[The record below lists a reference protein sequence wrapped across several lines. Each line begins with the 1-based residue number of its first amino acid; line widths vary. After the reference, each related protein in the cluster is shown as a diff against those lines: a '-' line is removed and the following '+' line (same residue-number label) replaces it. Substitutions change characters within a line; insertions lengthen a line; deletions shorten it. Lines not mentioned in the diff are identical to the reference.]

1 MSSRQSKEMKMH
13 VLQKMKKLI
22 PMQTRRAC
30 LAALLA
36 GLLSA
41 CAPRLLQPT
50 QEAQIPA
57 DFPGAYYTQAAAHG
71 KKVLRVDAGKSLVVL
86 EVRRAGA
93 FARLGHD
100 HVVASHDVQ
109 GFVMPDEGRSDL
121 YVALDRLVVDEPG
134 LRAEAGFAPQPPAD
148 AIEGTRRNM
157 LDKVLESARFPFA
170 LIRITRSDDR
180 SPTLNVSIVL
190 HGATRVFEVPAQFE
204 TVPGGLAISG
214 KMHFNQSDFGIVPFS
229 VLGGAIQVQDRLDL
243 QFRILAKTPAA
254 PSKS

>member
-1 MSSRQSKEMKMH
+1 MH

-41 CAPRLLQPT
+41 CAPRLLQPA

-93 FARLGHD
+93 FGESTLHLAVFGQRGCGRRKAAATGARLGRWSENPGHG
-100 HVVASHDVQ
+100 HARGSGWSNTAS
-109 GFVMPDEGRSDL
+109 
-121 YVALDRLVVDEPG
+121 A
-134 LRAEAGFAPQPPAD
+134 
-148 AIEGTRRNM
+148 
-157 LDKVLESARFPFA
+157 
-170 LIRITRSDDR
+170 
-180 SPTLNVSIVL
+180 
-190 HGATRVFEVPAQFE
+190 
-204 TVPGGLAISG
+204 
-214 KMHFNQSDFGIVPFS
+214 
-229 VLGGAIQVQDRLDL
+229 
-243 QFRILAKTPAA
+243 
-254 PSKS
+254 